1 MAAMRWL
8 SPAIPLLTIIIIMD
22 NKEILI
28 VLALIFYSMLGV
40 LYKMIIR
47 KNCRIKNTLFIGF
60 TCAAVLSAVVCLFFR
75 FLFNP
80 WVLLIGLIG
89 GTSLYAAIYLY
100 LKSLTL
106 GKKVTSWVIFKMSL
120 VVAVLVSVFLW
131 GEKIT
136 SKQTIGIILMISSV
150 IFFGLDMR
158 IRKKD
163 DVD

>member
-1 MAAMRWL
+1 
-8 SPAIPLLTIIIIMD
+8 
-22 NKEILI
+22 
-28 VLALIFYSMLGV
+28 MLGF

-47 KNCRIKNTLFIGF
+47 KNCRIKNTLFVGF
-60 TCAAVLSAVVCLFFR
+60 ACAMVLSAVICLFFG

-80 WVLLIGLIG
+80 WVLLIGVIG
-89 GTSLYAAIYLY
+89 GISLYTAIYLY

-150 IFFGLDMR
+150 MFFGLDMR
-158 IRKKD
+158 SRKKD